1 LTTLRWL
8 WNCSNVTDVGLQEL
22 TFLARPRSPGALG
35 VDLACNPSCNTTV
48 LHDQPPRCT
57 TVSYTPH
64 PPHHPPVLLL
74 HAQVCNYSIQ
84 PHVCVEGI
92 DDVGRGQSVR
102 CVKGH
107 IVNLY
112 DVSRYLYACRTSL
125 NLPMC
130 CAAHIVKLTIRTV
143 PATVCFRAGQGQRL
157 CTHLAITW
165 VEEGVATNFTP

>member
-1 LTTLRWL
+1 M
-8 WNCSNVTDVGLQEL
+8 GLAAGVQSVQYNL
-22 TFLARPRSPGALG
+22 TFVSKVLTMLEE
-35 VDLACNPSCNTTV
+35 VDV
-48 LHDQPPRCT
+48 
-57 TVSYTPH
+57 
-64 PPHHPPVLLL
+64 
-74 HAQVCNYSIQ
+74 
-84 PHVCVEGI
+84 
-92 DDVGRGQSVR
+92 
-102 CVKGH
+102 VKGH

-112 DVSRYLYACRTSL
+112 DVSCYLYACRTSL